1 MLLIIVVKEAE
12 RVAEIL
18 HAFEIARRE
27 VAIKSSQPIIEC
39 FEPSLNVVAFAARHH
54 NVLQPEPLRRPPI
67 PRTTVG
73 GDDWLA
79 TTIAEAAFEKS
90 QHVDRFSIRRNVD
103 ADNFAI
109 LWVYGHKN
117 VDPAVLCPNFRLV
130 NDEAAPALP
139 LDDDFLHFCSNL
151 LEPVPNRC
159 TCHLKLEVLDQAPR
173 LSVAW
178 TVHVQVAS
186 ENFCLEWLSVS
197 QKNLFGCFSK
207 HIGEEGGQEF
217 PEFRLHGSNL
227 LCNCSPPPLVSY
239 SSTMSLG
246 TKTKAYLNSIT

>member
-1 MLLIIVVKEAE
+1 MPPAMVVKEAE

-27 VAIKSSQPIIEC
+27 VAIKSSQPILEC

-79 TTIAEAAFEKS
+79 TTIAEATFEKS

-109 LWVYGHKN
+109 LWVYDRKN
-117 VDPAVLCPNFRLV
+117 VDPAVLCLNFRLV

-151 LEPVPNRC
+151 LEPVPNRGM
-159 TCHLKLEVLDQAPR
+159 CHLKLEVLEQALCLPIARSAQVKITREDLR
-173 LSVAW
+173 LDR
-178 TVHVQVAS
+178 
-186 ENFCLEWLSVS
+186 LLIP
-197 QKNLFGCFSK
+197 QKNLFGSPSK
-207 HIGEEGGQEF
+207 RIREEASEKLF
-217 PEFRLHGSNL
+217 L
-227 LCNCSPPPLVSY
+227 
-239 SSTMSLG
+239 SSG
-246 TKTKAYLNSIT
+246 NR